1 MATAQLYCPSCNRR
15 FSPRGLSQHISKS
28 PDPLCRNSTV
38 APHFQFSSTSI
49 SHTAFLLGAADRQEV
64 LIGSPELM
72 DTTGADAF
80 DNLGSDGE
88 IDAGSDDES
97 AASCFMDQCEG
108 SPDDGLGMQLPD
120 GEFGTTC
127 VAIRPKGSLTD
138 TDPTAPGEDLIG
150 PESADA
156 MDADAFEV
164 LTQGTIHPVA
174 TIPDQCS
181 GDGTTGDFEAPAT
194 PAMVPT
200 IHFDVPDAETPPAVI
215 IDHFLLGKAGAP
227 IPGALQ
233 GVMAHELDQ
242 AAATETA
249 WAPFNSQCDWK
260 IAHWAKTC
268 GATSSAVTDLLAIDG
283 VSTLFKSNIL
293 LLIRHLRL

>member
-1 MATAQLYCPSCNRR
+1 
-15 FSPRGLSQHISKS
+15 
-28 PDPLCRNSTV
+28 
-38 APHFQFSSTSI
+38 
-49 SHTAFLLGAADRQEV
+49 
-64 LIGSPELM
+64 M

-88 IDAGSDDES
+88 IDAGSDDKS

-108 SPDDGLGMQLPD
+108 SPNDSLGMQLPD

-127 VAIRPKGSLTD
+127 VAIQPKGSLTD

-164 LTQGTIHPVA
+164 LMQGTIHPVV

-181 GDGTTGDFEAPAT
+181 DDGTTGDFEAPAT

-200 IHFDVPDAETPPAVI
+200 IDFDIPDAETPPAVI
-215 IDHFLLGKAGAP
+215 INHFLLGKAGAP
-227 IPGALQ
+227 IPGAL
-233 GVMAHELDQ
+233 
-242 AAATETA
+242 
-249 WAPFNSQCDWK
+249 
-260 IAHWAKTC
+260 
-268 GATSSAVTDLLAIDG
+268 
-283 VSTLFKSNIL
+283 
-293 LLIRHLRL
+293 